1 MNTSTLQIRID
12 SKTKIAAQKT
22 LSDLGLDISSA
33 TKIFLKQV
41 ISTKSIPFEIRTVN
55 GFTLAQEAEML
66 KEAAWAEKH
75 GKRYKT
81 VSAMLKSIK

>member
-12 SKTKIAAQKT
+12 SKIKMAAQKT

-41 ISTKSIPFEIRTVN
+41 ISTKSIPFEIRTEN
-55 GFTLAQEAEML
+55 GFTPKQEDKML
-66 KEAAWAEKH
+66 KEIEWAKKH